1 MTLFGRRKVPEQFII
16 SDGDDADFFRG
27 VLEGFFSEDSL
38 TMRDYFIRQKSATL
52 SEETRQH
59 QGTYQSGDEAGVAGR
74 YQQAPSFQ
82 QKKISIFLREMLGC
96 LIFPEEVDIPIS
108 LQGRAHLPSPGI
120 SKNMFFLAEAWQR
133 NYRVA
138 LTGWTGPEGK
148 S

>member
-27 VLEGFFSEDSL
+27 GLEGFFSEDSL

-82 QKKISIFLREMLGC
+82 QKKIAFFMRNARVLDFSRRSRHPKIFAGTCSSSIPWHQQKHVF
-96 LIFPEEVDIPIS
+96 F
-108 LQGRAHLPSPGI
+108 GRG
-120 SKNMFFLAEAWQR
+120 LAKK
-133 NYRVA
+133 
-138 LTGWTGPEGK
+138 L
-148 S
+148 